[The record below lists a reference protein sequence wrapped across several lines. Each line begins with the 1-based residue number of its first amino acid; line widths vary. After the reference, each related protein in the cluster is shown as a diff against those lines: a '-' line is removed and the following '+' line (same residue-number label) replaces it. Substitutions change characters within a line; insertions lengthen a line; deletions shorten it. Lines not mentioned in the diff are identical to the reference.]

1 MTFFGG
7 LLLDGIT
14 VAILIMSIYRG
25 GRQGLVQSIIRL
37 VGSLAA
43 LIAAVLL
50 SKWLSVWLYE
60 SALQGGVY
68 SYLSDKIPEETFSTA
83 TLASFIENIPSS
95 LLNLLQTTL
104 GIDLTSSLNS
114 AFQNGRPALL
124 LFLTNEV
131 IGPVVLFLTT
141 AILFLL
147 LLILLGFLVR
157 YLARLFRFVN
167 DIPLLGPINCI
178 LGGVVGLI
186 RGFLVLFVLAV
197 FVDFLCSITNNSW
210 EVLNQSIIQRTFL
223 YQYLVQFNP
232 VTDFL
237 SEKCSQKDE
246 LSLLRS
252 FYRVRGLGSKAIF
265 QLELGISQRT
275 GENK

>member
-1 MTFFGG
+1 M
-7 LLLDGIT
+7 
-14 VAILIMSIYRG
+14 
-25 GRQGLVQSIIRL
+25 
-37 VGSLAA
+37 
-43 LIAAVLL
+43 
-50 SKWLSVWLYE
+50 
-60 SALQGGVY
+60 
-68 SYLSDKIPEETFSTA
+68 
-83 TLASFIENIPSS
+83 
-95 LLNLLQTTL
+95 
-104 GIDLTSSLNS
+104 
-114 AFQNGRPALL
+114 
-124 LFLTNEV
+124 

-237 SEKCSQKDE
+237 
-246 LSLLRS
+246 
-252 FYRVRGLGSKAIF
+252 F
-265 QLELGISQRT
+265 
-275 GENK
+275 

>member
-7 LLLDGIT
+7 LLLDGIA
-14 VAILIMSIYRG
+14 VAVLIISIYRG

-43 LIAAVLL
+43 LIAALLL
-50 SKWLSVWLYE
+50 SKWLSAWLYE

-167 DIPLLGPINCI
+167 DIPLLGSINSI

-237 SEKCSQKDE
+237 
-246 LSLLRS
+246 
-252 FYRVRGLGSKAIF
+252 F
-265 QLELGISQRT
+265 
-275 GENK
+275 

>member
-147 LLILLGFLVR
+147 LLILPGFLVR

-237 SEKCSQKDE
+237 
-246 LSLLRS
+246 
-252 FYRVRGLGSKAIF
+252 F
-265 QLELGISQRT
+265 
-275 GENK
+275 